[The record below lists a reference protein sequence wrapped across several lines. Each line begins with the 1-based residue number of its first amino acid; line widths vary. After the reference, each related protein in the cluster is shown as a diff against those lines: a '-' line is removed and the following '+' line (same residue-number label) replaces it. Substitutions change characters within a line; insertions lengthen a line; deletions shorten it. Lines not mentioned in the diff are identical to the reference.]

1 MIEYRL
7 LTEEDIP
14 SLLELYVQLDEVNRG
29 LTLEESREHWK
40 EIQGNKSIKYFGA
53 VDDGKVVA
61 SCWSAFMPNMTHH
74 GRSICFIENVVTD
87 AAYRRQ
93 GLGRRVIEMA
103 VQDARENGCYMVC
116 LLSNAR
122 RTEAHRFYEK
132 LGFSG
137 DAKRG
142 FIMKFE

>member
-61 SCWSAFMPNMTHH
+61 SCWSAFMPNLTHH
-74 GRSICFIENVVTD
+74 GRSICFIENVITD

-103 VQDARENGCYMVC
+103 VQDARVSGCYMVC

-122 RTEAHRFYEK
+122 RTEAHKFYEK

>member
-7 LTEEDIP
+7 LTEDDIP
-14 SLLELYVQLDEVNRG
+14 SLLELYIQLDEVNRG
-29 LTLEESREHWK
+29 QTLEESREYWK
-40 EIQGNKSIKYFGA
+40 EIQSNKSIKYFGA

-61 SCWSAFMPNMTHH
+61 SCWSAFMPNLTHH

-87 AAYRRQ
+87 SAYRRQ

-103 VQDARENGCYMVC
+103 VQDARENDCYMVC

-122 RTEAHRFYEK
+122 RTEAHKFYEK

-142 FIMKFE
+142 FVMKFE